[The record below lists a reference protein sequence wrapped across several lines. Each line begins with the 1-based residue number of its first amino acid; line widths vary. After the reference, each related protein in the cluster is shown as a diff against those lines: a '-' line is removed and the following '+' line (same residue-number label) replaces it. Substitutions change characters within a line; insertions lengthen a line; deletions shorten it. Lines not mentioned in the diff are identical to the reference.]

1 MQEQLG
7 VHYIKNDEIFKSKN
21 LLFPHDNTYIKSK
34 NDLNNYLEERKK
46 KEFKFYIENQN
57 DIKNKEFR
65 NDNEFKD
72 NKNEINNIM
81 DSFDEINIDKL
92 VNDVLDN
99 QAYEK
104 KLKSENLKLFN
115 NFKKNLE
122 KWEVL

>member
-7 VHYIKNDEIFKSKN
+7 VHYIKNDVLFKSKN

-65 NDNEFKD
+65 NDNEFNS
-72 NKNEINNIM
+72 NKNEINNII

-104 KLKSENLKLFN
+104 KLKSENFKLFN
-115 NFKKNLE
+115 NFRKKYR
-122 KWEVL
+122 